1 MYSYDGHF
9 NKSKVLSW
17 NSRWCSPIGL
27 TQSDI
32 MTSLS
37 HGTADWFFCIISQWA
52 CCSVFKNLTSAC
64 CSSCSMLQK
73 SSSIPSSTC
82 IDLLRGVWCKLYVG
96 VISCYKC
103 SICGCSKALQQ
114 QICSA
119 QTKHMNIFLYPPRVV
134 MIEISFTV
142 YDHLNSEWHI
152 VLSLMKKEAYLSILF
167 KVIMDFFFFIC
178 LSVNW
183 MYLNEN
189 VL

>member
-1 MYSYDGHF
+1 M
-9 NKSKVLSW
+9 SW

-73 SSSIPSSTC
+73 PSSIPSSTC

-103 SICGCSKALQQ
+103 SICGCSKQVARL
-114 QICSA
+114 CS
-119 QTKHMNIFLYPPRVV
+119 NSSSRSVLPRPTHEHFP
-134 MIEISFTV
+134 IPSKSCHDRNEV
-142 YDHLNSEWHI
+142 YRLWSSELWVTYRL
-152 VLSLMKKEAYLSILF
+152 VLVENEAYLSILF
-167 KVIMDFFFFIC
+167 KVIMDFFFFF
-178 LSVNW
+178 L
-183 MYLNEN
+183 YA
-189 VL
+189 